1 MPEVLEQPMT
11 EDELIAAFEMPPAK
25 LGDVVLWY
33 WNADKGAR
41 KPIIGLVTEVSKRNV
56 GVYLLSAKR
65 PEFHVRHMDDPKL
78 AMNESQR
85 EAGGWRH
92 TEARQEQIEWRAI
105 IEQRIDAVEVVK
117 SVGEVQIDRRILP
130 AIATPKKA
138 EKKKNSPI
146 SAYHDL
152 RKKAQSLGIE
162 FTKNPTKDW
171 LNEQI
176 AAATKDVVP
185 FETSNTQE

>member
-92 TEARQEQIEWRAI
+92 TEARQEQIEWREG
-105 IEQRIDAVEVVK
+105 IEKRLERLDGPV
-117 SVGEVQIDRRILP
+117 EVQIDRRILP

-185 FETSNTQE
+185 FVTSNTQE